1 MADLGSAILQ
11 GIQSV
16 QDGAARRQQMRLDR
30 DRMELDR
37 QRTESALAV
46 DKSQLQNLELAR
58 SETIRLRDEAIKTTR
73 IADQKRFGDNLLSMM
88 KPLGAVSFENRDRPI
103 SGQALIEA
111 LKNPD
116 PVKRGAAER
125 VLVDFYNHERDTRAI
140 SSGQY
145 ESDDFR
151 FTTLDPEALAKGQI
165 VVRGEYKD
173 GRPGVATVDG
183 SSDPNSPVLA
193 LSFDDAAR
201 HIELY
206 AKTDLLPT
214 GSNLG
219 ADSQWFRSQV
229 FTDAMAPGSV
239 NQPSSGQRQSG
250 GQSASALSVETDR
263 LTRTVVSAAGQ
274 ISGPEGARL
283 ARAAI
288 AEAGDNPQ
296 EIIKRLTGIAEAL
309 NKSGA
314 NIQIPRNLLS
324 GSRRGNARD
333 LIEPFPTRIPS
344 GAPDPA
350 SHASFVTGTDP
361 SAIRLSESQISRA
374 VPTNN
379 PVANID
385 NKISKLEKKADKLS
399 GDARVSAETELNQLR
414 ESRQKLV
421 GDLNSGAFRK
431 IVSELDALEK
441 ERERTPNERR
451 ASFDAKIQALNAR
464 RDAYV
469 RAGFATPQMQT
480 QSFKEFKDSV
490 LARLDTLTGA
500 QAAELVRNQ
509 QITFTPQQ
517 ARVVASRAREAGVQT
532 PADISKL
539 PSKAEQIALLGVM
552 ASWTD
557 NPQERQTL
565 LAYMANVGETGS
577 LSWSSKDLAEYRLEQ
592 IKTNIAAGN
601 LDVARANFELQ
612 RGEASQREL
621 ARRIES
627 GENVGAHIRKIN
639 SDFNQTFRLGL
650 VGGKPMGKNEED
662 TGYTANSTGQ
672 RALAA
677 LHFHTV
683 PLLQTYKGLQGTIP
697 AAQLQPM
704 LAEINSQVGAV
715 IGVMSNENRWE
726 WFQDKSQITIGD
738 DVLSRLQPVYG
749 KGRNGQQTIKG
760 FNYLS
765 PSGSK
770 TGGFVSSSQIRNA
783 DPALFEVVKAA
794 VIANEAIKEA
804 GQ

>member
-58 SETIRLRDEAIKTTR
+58 SETIRVRDEAIKTGR
-73 IADQKRFGDNLLSMM
+73 IADQKRSGDNMLSMM
-88 KPLGAVSFENRDRPI
+88 KSLGAVSFENRDRPI
-103 SGQALIEA
+103 SGQAIVAA
-111 LKNPD
+111 LKDPD

-140 SSGQY
+140 SSGRY

-201 HIELY
+201 HMELY

-219 ADSQWFRSQV
+219 ADSQWFRAQV
-229 FTDAMAPGSV
+229 FSDAMAPGSV
-239 NQPSSGQRQSG
+239 NQRSSGQP
-250 GQSASALSVETDR
+250 ASPTSVETDR
-263 LTRTVVSAAGQ
+263 LTRTVVSAARE

-296 EIIKRLTGIAEAL
+296 EIIKRLTGIAETL

-314 NIQIPRNLLS
+314 KIQIPRALFS
-324 GSRRGNARD
+324 GSRRGNASD
-333 LIEPFPTRIPS
+333 LIEPDRVIEDTSTTSNWGVNPMTGDPIFMPS
-344 GAPDPA
+344 GK
-350 SHASFVTGTDP
+350 
-361 SAIRLSESQISRA
+361 
-374 VPTNN
+374 NN
-379 PVANID
+379 PVTTLD

-421 GDLNSGAFRK
+421 GDINSGAFNK
-431 IVSELDALEK
+431 ITSELDALQR

-451 ASFDAKIQALNAR
+451 GTFDAKIQTLNAR

-480 QSFKEFKDSV
+480 QAFKEFKDSV

-517 ARVVASRAREAGVQT
+517 AGVVRRRAEEAGVRT
-532 PADISKL
+532 AADISKL

-577 LSWSSKDLAEYRLEQ
+577 LSWSSQDLAKYTLE
-592 IKTNIAAGN
+592 KRRTDIAAGQ
-601 LDVARANFELQ
+601 LSVAQADLALRQAQ
-612 RGEASQREL
+612 ARQADI

-627 GENVGAHIRKIN
+627 GENVGGHIRKVN

-677 LHFHTV
+677 LQFHTV
-683 PLLQTYKGLQGTIP
+683 PLLQTYKALQGTIP

-715 IGVMSNENRWE
+715 IGVMSNENKWI
-726 WFQDKSQITIGD
+726 FQDNSSIAIGD

-749 KGRNGQQTIKG
+749 TGRNGQQTIKG

-783 DPALFEVVKAA
+783 DPALFEVVQAA
-794 VIANEAIKEA
+794 VMANQALKEA

>member
-58 SETIRLRDEAIKTTR
+58 SETIRVRDEAIKTGR
-73 IADQKRFGDNLLSMM
+73 IADQKRSGDNMLSMM
-88 KPLGAVSFENRDRPI
+88 KSLGAVSFENRDRPI
-103 SGQALIEA
+103 SGQAIVAA
-111 LKNPD
+111 LKDPD

-140 SSGQY
+140 SSGRY

-201 HIELY
+201 HMELY

-219 ADSQWFRSQV
+219 ADSQWFRAQV
-229 FTDAMAPGSV
+229 FSDAMAPGSV
-239 NQPSSGQRQSG
+239 NQRSSGQP
-250 GQSASALSVETDR
+250 ASPTSVETDR
-263 LTRTVVSAAGQ
+263 LTRTVVSAARE

-296 EIIKRLTGIAEAL
+296 EIIKRLTGIAETL

-314 NIQIPRNLLS
+314 KIQIPRALFS
-324 GSRRGNARD
+324 GSRRGNASD
-333 LIEPFPTRIPS
+333 LIEPELVS
-344 GAPDPA
+344 KEVAA
-350 SHASFVTGTDP
+350 SRRYVNPMQKGDP
-361 SAIRLSESQISRA
+361 SLAASNPIAAIDE
-374 VPTNN
+374 
-379 PVANID
+379 
-385 NKISKLEKKADKLS
+385 KISKLEKKADKLS

-421 GDLNSGAFRK
+421 GDINSGAFNK
-431 IVSELDALEK
+431 ITSELDALQR

-451 ASFDAKIQALNAR
+451 GTFDAKIQTLNAR

-480 QSFKEFKDSV
+480 QAFKEFKDSV

-517 ARVVASRAREAGVQT
+517 AGVVRRRAEEAGVRT
-532 PADISKL
+532 AADISKL

-577 LSWSSKDLAEYRLEQ
+577 LSWSSQDLAKYKLEQ
-592 IKTNIAAGN
+592 IRTNIAAGK
-601 LDVARANFELQ
+601 LDVERATLELQ
-612 RGEASQREL
+612 RGEARQREL

-627 GENVGAHIRKIN
+627 GENVGGHIRKVN

-677 LHFHTV
+677 LQFHTV
-683 PLLQTYKGLQGTIP
+683 PLLQTYKALQGTIP

-715 IGVMSNENRWE
+715 IGVMSNENKWI
-726 WFQDKSQITIGD
+726 FQDNSSIAIGD

-749 KGRNGQQTIKG
+749 TGRNGQQTIKG

-783 DPALFEVVKAA
+783 DPALFEVVQAA
-794 VIANEAIKEA
+794 VMANQALEA